1 MDNNGDSGEGGY
13 VKLNERRSKMME
25 VIRRGCADL
34 TYIRDLNERT
44 MAYSKVGWDG
54 NMNDRRVIMYRD

>member
-1 MDNNGDSGEGGY
+1 
-13 VKLNERRSKMME
+13 MME